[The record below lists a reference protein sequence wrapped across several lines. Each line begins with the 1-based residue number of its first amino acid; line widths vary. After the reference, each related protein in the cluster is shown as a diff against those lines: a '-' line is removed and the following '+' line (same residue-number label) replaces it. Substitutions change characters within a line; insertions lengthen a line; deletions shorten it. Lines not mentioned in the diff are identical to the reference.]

1 MINVEI
7 RLSEARAHRLWGYRK
22 YQMNRIQLG
31 GTDRN
36 RMTSGYNSSPIQ
48 MQIKY
53 VLIKVTYIFNNT
65 CTPKS
70 ANFNGVRAITL
81 SARPNLTRK
90 TPQDECRHGTGF
102 EKAPKDEAPPP
113 PLNVYRKT
121 SLF

>member
-90 TPQDECRHGTGF
+90 LLKTNADTARDSKRPQRTR
-102 EKAPKDEAPPP
+102 
-113 PLNVYRKT
+113 PL
-121 SLF
+121 LLP